1 MAELMGNQKV
11 YNKGNSLLEIRG
23 NNKSSHKVLQR
34 IRSVYKGV
42 QGLMEN
48 DPLSKA
54 LDDLLIEPNSTE
66 REPQFILRDHVVDE
80 IDRLKDDELN
90 RYLRYRYMYDVYP
103 INKILSAYNMAQAL
117 FVYLNK
123 SKAWKIIFLI
133 MNYPLE

>member
-1 MAELMGNQKV
+1 
-11 YNKGNSLLEIRG
+11 
-23 NNKSSHKVLQR
+23 
-34 IRSVYKGV
+34 
-42 QGLMEN
+42 MEN

-103 INKILSAYNMAQAL
+103 INNIISEYWKLYPSIKSIGVPNNKTPVPKIDCTSERNDM
-117 FVYLNK
+117 VINI
-123 SKAWKIIFLI
+123 SKAIFYI
-133 MNYPLE
+133 SIFICN

>member
-1 MAELMGNQKV
+1 MADLMENQKV
-11 YNKGNSLLEIRG
+11 YKKGNSLLEIRG

-54 LDDLLIEPNSTE
+54 LDDLLIEPNATE

-80 IDRLKDDELN
+80 IDRPKDDELN

-103 INKILSAYNMAQAL
+103 IN
-117 FVYLNK
+117 
-123 SKAWKIIFLI
+123 
-133 MNYPLE
+133 

>member
-1 MAELMGNQKV
+1 MADLMGNQKV
-11 YNKGNSLLEIRG
+11 YKKGNSLLEIRG
-23 NNKSSHKVLQR
+23 NNNNSHKVLQR

-42 QGLMEN
+42 QGLKEN

-103 INKILSAYNMAQAL
+103 INKIVSEYV
-117 FVYLNK
+117 FGIIK
-123 SKAWKIIFLI
+123 KICFICL
-133 MNYPLE
+133 